1 MLSGLNDQRRETYQI
16 SSAFSLQRSGL
27 SSPFSNWWSVTWVG
41 CGLLMLGEQWVKF
54 CVFWDAAV
62 FTVFEL
68 GSGAIFISCL
78 FNNSEEGFT

>member
-1 MLSGLNDQRRETYQI
+1 
-16 SSAFSLQRSGL
+16 
-27 SSPFSNWWSVTWVG
+27 
-41 CGLLMLGEQWVKF
+41 MLGEQWVKF

-78 FNNSEEGFT
+78 FNNSEEGFTWILLGVYKVVVGGGRVL